1 MSKSFNHKIRI
12 KAVVTEPLGA
22 SCRKLIYNAGVVADN
37 LGLELEIIK
46 DKSFNEGEDKQ
57 LSPPFIL
64 FGDLVMGKDL
74 EPDKL
79 ERLIRERLYT
89 IYMSDR

>member
-1 MSKSFNHKIRI
+1 MSKSFNHKICI
-12 KAVVTEPLGA
+12 KAVVTEPPGA

-37 LGLELEIIK
+37 LGVELEIIK
-46 DKSFNEGEDKQ
+46 DKSFNEEEDKQ

-64 FGDLVMGKDL
+64 FGDLVMGKDI

-79 ERLIRERLYT
+79 ERLIRKRMNT
-89 IYMSDR
+89 IYLQGK